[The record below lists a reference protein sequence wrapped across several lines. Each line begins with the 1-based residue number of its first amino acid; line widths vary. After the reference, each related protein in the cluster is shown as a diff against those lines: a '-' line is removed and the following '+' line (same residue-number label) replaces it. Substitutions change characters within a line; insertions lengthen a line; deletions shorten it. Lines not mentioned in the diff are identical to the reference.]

1 MYHSRRS
8 CQGQQ
13 AGARKREGE
22 SNTGEWV
29 DKGRTASQRKSV
41 ESVKGSVS
49 FSGFIEGWN
58 LRRSN
63 PPKLHLDNCTSND
76 PKTGQLRNGVLGA
89 GAGRKEGRRR
99 HTWKV
104 TKQLVSGRK
113 RRKNQA
119 NKSTGWMPRHHTPTK
134 VVASCEKLRGAAS
147 RL

>member
-1 MYHSRRS
+1 MKVMRVKHLR
-8 CQGQQ
+8 G
-13 AGARKREGE
+13 
-22 SNTGEWV
+22 WV
-29 DKGRTASQRKSV
+29 DKRRTASQRKSV
-41 ESVKGSVS
+41 EGVDCSVS

-63 PPKLHLDNCTSND
+63 PRKLHLDNCTSND
-76 PKTGQLRNGVLGA
+76 PRTGQLRNGVLGA
-89 GAGRKEGRRR
+89 GRERSRERERTKRERKATYLESNE
-99 HTWKV
+99 
-104 TKQLVSGRK
+104 KQLVSGRK

>member
-1 MYHSRRS
+1 MKASQTPES
-8 CQGQQ
+8 GLT
-13 AGARKREGE
+13 KR
-22 SNTGEWV
+22 
-29 DKGRTASQRKSV
+29 RTASQRKSV

-76 PKTGQLRNGVLGA
+76 PRTGQLRNGVLGA
-89 GAGRKEGRRR
+89 EGNGVASESERKATGSGTYLESNE
-99 HTWKV
+99 
-104 TKQLVSGRK
+104 KQLVSGRK

-119 NKSTGWMPRHHTPTK
+119 NKSTGWMPRHHTPKK